1 MTDRAGIQ
9 SMVGVT
15 VIESTR
21 FGVHT
26 DGVDGDAWSA
36 LAESSDD
43 PVQSSGR
50 MGDDGEIRTDLRR
63 MEDAAD
69 NVISGSPDVRARVR
83 QIAKQYGWIL
93 TVVYPD
99 DVEII
104 AARKRKHADSVFYLL
119 TLTDDDDEED
129 SWCYAD
135 DYCQAARQ
143 TVIGRTIR

>member
-1 MTDRAGIQ
+1 MVPDLAGIQ

-15 VIESTR
+15 VIESTGL
-21 FGVHT
+21 GVRT

-43 PVQSSGR
+43 PVQSSGQ

-69 NVISGSPDVRARVR
+69 NVISGSPEVRARVR

-104 AARKRKHADSVFYLL
+104 AARKRTHADSVFDLL
-119 TLTDDDDEED
+119 TAGDDDDSAED
-129 SWCYAD
+129 TWCYAD
-135 DYCQAARQ
+135 DDYC
-143 TVIGRTIR
+143 GRPS